1 MLSVQCPL
9 DSIKNLSKQQTPA
22 DRRRH
27 PHRVVKDERGAG
39 QFADIDKLWQSCDD
53 NDGYSIGDFTP
64 PLWATVRVTGNAFYL
79 DCDVWGTLW
88 PVNTDLGWYEPVD
101 GKRVITMF
109 NPLSDG
115 FDGYDHAVKLLSLQ
129 DVLTKEVET
138 LTPETEEE
146 FGNDPV
152 LIFKGDIG
160 ISGGYMN
167 IVFMQNLPSKTKHR
181 ISLVRPQDDA
191 DLYGEDGYIHLEL
204 RYNDYEDLTGLRD
217 YGAVSYNLNSLDVTS
232 ETKGIKLK
240 LNSEVNGEVELVF
253 DIVTAD
259 DNTKD
264 IRNLDLSK
272 MRLK

>member
-1 MLSVQCPL
+1 MPGFCIFHTEINKKTL
-9 DSIKNLSKQQTPA
+9 IM
-22 DRRRH
+22 R
-27 PHRVVKDERGAG
+27 
-39 QFADIDKLWQSCDD
+39 KLHWLFMAVCLAVMPVLQSCDD

-160 ISGGYMN
+160 ISGGDMN

>member
-1 MLSVQCPL
+1 MPGFCIFHTEINKKTL
-9 DSIKNLSKQQTPA
+9 IM
-22 DRRRH
+22 R
-27 PHRVVKDERGAG
+27 
-39 QFADIDKLWQSCDD
+39 KLHWLFMAVCLAVMPVLQSCDD

-152 LIFKGDIG
+152 LVCKGDIG

-167 IVFMQNLPSKTKHR
+167 IVFMQKLPSKTKHR

-253 DIVTAD
+253 DIVAAD

>member
-1 MLSVQCPL
+1 MPGFCIFHTEINKKTL
-9 DSIKNLSKQQTPA
+9 IM
-22 DRRRH
+22 R
-27 PHRVVKDERGAG
+27 
-39 QFADIDKLWQSCDD
+39 KLLWLFMAVCLAVMPVLQSCDD

-167 IVFMQNLPSKTKHR
+167 IVFMQNLPSKTKYR